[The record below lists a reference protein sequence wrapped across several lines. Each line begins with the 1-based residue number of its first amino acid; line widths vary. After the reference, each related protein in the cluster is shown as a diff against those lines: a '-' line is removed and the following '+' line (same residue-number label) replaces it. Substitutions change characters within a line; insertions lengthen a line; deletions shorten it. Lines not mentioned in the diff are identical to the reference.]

1 MYSLN
6 KYLVRVI
13 YAYMILILSSPES
26 LNLYFSRYGEIT
38 NCVIM
43 YDKTT
48 GRPRGFGFVTF
59 ADPEVAEK
67 VLEEN
72 HVIDG
77 RAVRI
82 ILHNSA
88 RYQDFVFDGFQ
99 NSYLHL
105 GCQVEVKRTVPR
117 ENVQVRGG
125 GGGSGTK
132 KIFVG
137 GLPVALTEGIT
148 YYCSVIFYSLSYDK
162 YHFSI

>member
-1 MYSLN
+1 MLAINFEWYVLSEGITGVA
-6 KYLVRVI
+6 YLC
-13 YAYMILILSSPES
+13 LLFLLFSSSES
-26 LNLYFSRYGEIT
+26 LSLYFSRYGEIT

-43 YDKTT
+43 YDKIS

-88 RYQDFVFDGFQ
+88 VSRFCG
-99 NSYLHL
+99 
-105 GCQVEVKRTVPR
+105 
-117 ENVQVRGG
+117 
-125 GGGSGTK
+125 
-132 KIFVG
+132 
-137 GLPVALTEGIT
+137 
-148 YYCSVIFYSLSYDK
+148 
-162 YHFSI
+162 